1 MKQTTCSFKAVFNP
15 KMMGLIA
22 IENATIGMP
31 LSSIVLFSSIS
42 SIVAPLGQSNYAVA
56 NAMMNSWANGHNL
69 QVNTMLCVATDL
81 TT

>member
-1 MKQTTCSFKAVFNP
+1 MKQTTCSFKAVLSP

-31 LSSIVLFSSIS
+31 LSSIVLYSSVS
-42 SIVAPLGQSNYAVA
+42 SIVAPLGQPNYAVA

-69 QVNTMLCVATDL
+69 QVNTMLCVATNI